1 MRTPNEIIEDI
12 NHYVGAEIGHILEL
26 RAMPET
32 QASRLGASIR
42 DARRMRTRLMPMLQE
57 AAELRDIDTL
67 LAIER
72 AFLRLELEYLGEA
85 PIKVS
90 SLDNAIRELDAAMLM
105 LSYVRNPGYYQDFNQ
120 CFSLEK
126 NRRNGQ
132 PNDQARQFF
141 ESHRTRLKNIE
152 KGRMEEGERNLLSA
166 REQNIQLA
174 RELYIELQQEAHAGT
189 GIREPA
195 AGYGRSEQFFELAK
209 CA

>member
-26 RAMPET
+26 RTMPET
-32 QASRLGASIR
+32 QASRLGASVR
-42 DARRMRTRLMPMLQE
+42 DARRMGARLIPILQE

-90 SLDNAIRELDAAMLM
+90 SLNNAIRELDAAVLM
-105 LSYVRNPGYYQDFNQ
+105 LSYVRNPDYYQDFDQ

-126 NRRNGQ
+126 NRKNNQ
-132 PNDQARQFF
+132 PYDQARQFF
-141 ESHRTRLKNIE
+141 DSHKTRLSNIE

-166 REQNIQLA
+166 REHNIQLA
-174 RELYIELQQEAHAGT
+174 RQLYIELQQEAHAGA

-195 AGYGRSEQFFELAK
+195 AGYGCNEQFVELAK